1 MPALSGTGPHVQ
13 GGSRGQR
20 GGWGGQPE
28 GAGTSTASTFPRR
41 LLTGWLLGTNQ
52 ATRVS
57 ASLAFAQDGAEPAPV
72 SSEPSLPPLGSQGRT
87 VESIQCV
94 TCDPVWALLSARRGL
109 SCLRGGR
116 QEEGGEGPGRKCSR
130 VCVSRRAAQVLLPDS
145 DAPCSAV
152 TPAGLLAGPE

>member
-20 GGWGGQPE
+20 GGSPRR
-28 GAGTSTASTFPRR
+28 AGTSTASTFPRR

-72 SSEPSLPPLGSQGRT
+72 SSEPSLPPPRVSGEDSR
-87 VESIQCV
+87 VHSV
-94 TCDPVWALLSARRGL
+94 RDVRPVWALLSARRGL
-109 SCLRGGR
+109 SCLRGRR